1 MVDHSILLKNL
12 EHYDIR
18 GLAHYW
24 MKYLIGRK
32 QFFSHGTYS
41 MTLDMKFGGSIL
53 SPLVFIIYI
62 NDIPETA
69 FYTIFIM
76 HVDDGNIIITADT

>member
-1 MVDHSILLKNL
+1 
-12 EHYDIR
+12 
-18 GLAHYW
+18 
-24 MKYLIGRK
+24 
-32 QFFSHGTYS
+32 

-62 NDIPETA
+62 NDIPENA

-76 HVDDGNIIITADT
+76 HADDGNIIITADT